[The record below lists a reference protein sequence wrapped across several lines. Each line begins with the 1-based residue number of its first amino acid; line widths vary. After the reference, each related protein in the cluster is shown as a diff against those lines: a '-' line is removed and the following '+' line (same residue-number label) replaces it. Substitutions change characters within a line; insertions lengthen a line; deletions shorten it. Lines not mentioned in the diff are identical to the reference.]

1 MSYIIRNWL
10 SIPILL
16 WLFINYG
23 VADLEQHV
31 WAIYA
36 MPLTMLA
43 LVTYM
48 AAKS

>member
-1 MSYIIRNWL
+1 MIYAIRNWL
-10 SIPILL
+10 LIPVLL
-16 WLFINYG
+16 WIFINYG
-23 VADLEQHV
+23 VNGLEQHV

-48 AAKS
+48 AIKS